1 MNTIK
6 MIKDAEY
13 VAEMLAAIFGAA
25 CATEAVF
32 AGSEMLYKDMSALGT
47 TTKEIL
53 NPTVY
58 KAKTG
63 SFKKSV
69 KVRHSRITGNEMYV
83 RVYTDVKPVNKKPLR
98 ISKGQI
104 KGGK

>member
-1 MNTIK
+1 MNSIK
-6 MIKDAEY
+6 MIKDAQY

-32 AGSEMLYKDMSALGT
+32 AGSEMLYKDMSALGNQ
-47 TTKEIL
+47 TKEML

-63 SFKKSV
+63 KFKKRNIAYGKENRQAGSSYEDSGI
-69 KVRHSRITGNEMYV
+69 RH
-83 RVYTDVKPVNKKPLR
+83 
-98 ISKGQI
+98 
-104 KGGK
+104 

>member
-1 MNTIK
+1 MNSIK
-6 MIKDAEY
+6 MINDAKY

-32 AGSEMLYKDMSALGT
+32 AGSEMLYKDMSALGNQ
-47 TTKEIL
+47 TKEIL

-63 SFKKSV
+63 RFKKSV
-69 KVRHSRITGNEMYV
+69 NVRHSRIPGNEMYV
-83 RVYTDVKPVNKKPLR
+83 RVYGDVKPVNKKPIR

>member
-1 MNTIK
+1 MNTVKALKDLSYGVK
-6 MIKDAEY
+6 MAG
-13 VAEMLAAIFGAA
+13 AIFGAA

-32 AGSEMLYKDMSALGT
+32 AGSQMLYKDMGALGN
-47 TTKEIL
+47 TTKEII

-63 SFKKSV
+63 RLRRSV
-69 KVRHSRITGNEMYV
+69 NVRHSRIPGDDMYIKV
-83 RVYTDVKPVNKKPLR
+83 SRDLSPVNKKPIR